1 MNVSA
6 PEITR
11 TAQGVRYTVQV
22 RDTLRTQPATL
33 WYEVP
38 AEFADFVS
46 TQSDAALVGLLMSAM
61 STGEPIHLEGRVS
74 RQLLSNLGEAH
85 QSMLRQ
91 VVPSLRP
98 VQISATNVTEER
110 HPNAQAVI
118 TGYSGGI
125 DSLATLLRPRAADE
139 PTITHLAHH
148 NVGGHGSGAKA
159 AEVFRL
165 RLERARG
172 AARRLGRPLI
182 GVDSNLHDFAGP
194 KTGFMST
201 HTFCNVSAM
210 LVLQAGVGT
219 YEYSSAHHI
228 RDQVIKDNGDI
239 SRIDNL
245 ALHLL
250 STESMKVR
258 LSGENYTRLEKLRLI
273 VEDPIV
279 RDLLD
284 VCIRPREAAGRIN
297 CSRCL
302 KCMRAQLSLELL
314 GRLEEFG
321 AVFDLRTYRKMR
333 TLQIA
338 HLLKGQLPP
347 PDEVKNF
354 LLGSGL
360 PIPAWS
366 RFYARPIIFP
376 LAKAWH
382 KLRLRLP

>member
-1 MNVSA
+1 MIVSA

-11 TAQGVRYTVQV
+11 TTQGVRYSV
-22 RDTLRTQPATL
+22 RVRETLRAQPATL

-38 AEFADFVS
+38 AQFADFVS
-46 TQSDAALVGLLMSAM
+46 DRSDAALVGLLMPAM
-61 STGEPIHLEGRVS
+61 STGEAIHLEGLVS
-74 RQLLSNLGEAH
+74 HQLLSNLGEAH
-85 QSMLRQ
+85 QSLLRQ

-98 VQISATNVTEER
+98 VRITAANVTKER
-110 HPNAQAVI
+110 HPHARAVI

-125 DSLATLLRPRAADE
+125 DSLTTLLRPRAADE
-139 PTITHLAHH
+139 AAITHLAHN
-148 NVGGHGSGAKA
+148 NVGGHGKGPKA
-159 AEVFRL
+159 AEVFRR

-172 AARRLGRPLI
+172 AARKLGLPLI
-182 GVDSNLHDFAGP
+182 GVDSNLHEFAGP
-194 KTGFMST
+194 QSGFIST

-210 LVLQAGVGT
+210 LVLQAGIGT

-228 RDQVIKDNGDI
+228 RDQQIKDNADI
-239 SRIDNL
+239 SRIDSL
-245 ALHLL
+245 VLHLL
-250 STESMKVR
+250 STESLSVR

-273 VEDPIV
+273 VGHTIV

-284 VCIRPREAAGRIN
+284 VCIRPREAAARTN

-302 KCMRAQLSLELL
+302 KCLRAQLSLEIL

-321 AVFDLRTYRKMR
+321 GVFDLRTYRKMR
-333 TLQIA
+333 TFQIA
-338 HLLKGQLPP
+338 NLLKGQLPP

-354 LLGSGL
+354 LLGSGV

-366 RFYARPIIFP
+366 RFYAHPRVFP

-382 KLRLRLP
+382 KLRVRLP